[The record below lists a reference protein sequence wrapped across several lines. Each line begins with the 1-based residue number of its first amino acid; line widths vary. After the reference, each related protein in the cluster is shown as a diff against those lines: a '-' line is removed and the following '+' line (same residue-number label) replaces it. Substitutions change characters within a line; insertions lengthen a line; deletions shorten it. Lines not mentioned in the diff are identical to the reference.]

1 MLWHQQAPPGSAFE
15 DQCSRKNKWSGHQQI
30 GQCVE
35 PMHKG
40 CIQRSTRQ
48 RQQCCKIN
56 TKKKKV
62 RWWLFFRFTAF
73 GSFSHLLGFTTT
85 NVIGQLGH
93 ERLANSNNDSTS
105 RADSAGHGVFTQ
117 CRCGCG
123 QILVSGNTVKRID
136 IRSQKETTE
145 QENVTTLAPY
155 FLSSLKWK
163 SSVSNNPTYTKKL
176 FNYLDSSNT
185 IW

>member
-15 DQCSRKNKWSGHQQI
+15 DQCSRKNRWFEHRQI

-35 PMHKG
+35 RMHKG
-40 CIQRSTRQ
+40 CIQRNTRQ
-48 RQQCCKIN
+48 RQQCCEIK
-56 TKKKKV
+56 TTKV

-73 GSFSHLLGFTTT
+73 GSFSHLLGFATT
-85 NVIGQLGH
+85 NVISKLGH
-93 ERLANSNNDSTS
+93 ERLADSNNDSTS
-105 RADSAGHGVFTQ
+105 CANSTGHGMFAQ

-123 QILVSGNTVKRID
+123 QILVGGNTVKRID

-155 FLSSLKWK
+155 FLSSLKMK
-163 SSVSNNPTYTKKL
+163 IISKQQSTTYTKKL